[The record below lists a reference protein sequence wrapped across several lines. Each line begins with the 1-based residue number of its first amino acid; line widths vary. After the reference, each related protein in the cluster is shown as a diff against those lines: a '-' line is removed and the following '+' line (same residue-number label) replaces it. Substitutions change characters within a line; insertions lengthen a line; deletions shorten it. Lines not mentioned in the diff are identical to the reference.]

1 MLLKQNTQP
10 TELQSQ
16 LCIIWHMTSFI
27 NGQSSPPPP
36 FFSPVWLKSC
46 ARVSWWLRYYT
57 TPEEQQT
64 RCKLQRVENQ
74 IKEKKLRTRL
84 LFFPLLLYLYKP
96 QLSLHLEW
104 NKKCSRTQKLTAFRE
119 HKIIL
124 SMQFKKKKKCNFFS
138 IKKSERDEEWIDWS
152 WILAHQLCFKH
163 FSCSYPLSPGA
174 KTSKV
179 NEEVVG
185 KWSSGFFVFLL
196 RGVISWL
203 TYKAIPM
210 STTNSTEH
218 LAGLSRMLVI
228 NPAKML
234 EF

>member
-1 MLLKQNTQP
+1 
-10 TELQSQ
+10 
-16 LCIIWHMTSFI
+16 
-27 NGQSSPPPP
+27 
-36 FFSPVWLKSC
+36 
-46 ARVSWWLRYYT
+46 
-57 TPEEQQT
+57 
-64 RCKLQRVENQ
+64 
-74 IKEKKLRTRL
+74 
-84 LFFPLLLYLYKP
+84 
-96 QLSLHLEW
+96 
-104 NKKCSRTQKLTAFRE
+104 
-119 HKIIL
+119 
-124 SMQFKKKKKCNFFS
+124 MQFSKKRNVIFFQL
-138 IKKSERDEEWIDWS
+138 KNQKEMKNELID
-152 WILAHQLCFKH
+152 QLCFKH

>member
-1 MLLKQNTQP
+1 MVKV
-10 TELQSQ
+10 
-16 LCIIWHMTSFI
+16 H
-27 NGQSSPPPP
+27 PP
-36 FFSPVWLKSC
+36 FFPPVWLKSC

-124 SMQFKKKKKCNFFS
+124 SMQFSKKRNVIFFQLKNQKEMKNELIDHEFWHTSCALNISAAHIPCHRALKHQKWMKKWWENGP
-138 IKKSERDEEWIDWS
+138 
-152 WILAHQLCFKH
+152 Q
-163 FSCSYPLSPGA
+163 
-174 KTSKV
+174 V
-179 NEEVVG
+179 
-185 KWSSGFFVFLL
+185 FFVFLL

>member
-27 NGQSSPPPP
+27 NGQSSPPP

-104 NKKCSRTQKLTAFRE
+104 NKKCSRTQKLTQNHLKYAIF
-119 HKIIL
+119 
-124 SMQFKKKKKCNFFS
+124 KKKKCNFFS
-138 IKKSERDEEWIDWS
+138 IKKSEIDEEWIDWS